1 MNTKLS
7 LLLSVCVL
15 LLFATCEKTETFDTR
30 WKDSNEA
37 QFAKIERDAGYTKL
51 ESQSMNGHI
60 MFKEITKGE
69 GTIKPTFEK
78 TVKVLYTGWYKN
90 DWTKDDTYTDSDG
103 NKITNKIIFD
113 STNLEPNG
121 TPKGNIIPRKFTL
134 NDPQYP
140 PVDGFVTALQHMH
153 VGDKWEIWIPWKL
166 GYGSF
171 DDRRSGIKGYS
182 TLVFEIELVE
192 ILQ

>member
-15 LLFATCEKTETFDTR
+15 LLLAGCEKTETFDTR

-51 ESQSMNGHI
+51 ESQSKNGHI
-60 MFKEITKGE
+60 MYKEITDSKSG
-69 GTIKPTFEK
+69 IKPTFEK

-90 DWTKDDTYTDSDG
+90 DWLREDTYSDSNG

-113 STNLEPNG
+113 STPEND
-121 TPKGNIIPRKFTL
+121 ISRTL
-134 NDPQYP
+134 VLRSL
-140 PVDGFVTALQHMH
+140 VDGFATALQHME
-153 VGDKWEIWIPWKL
+153 VGDKWEIWIPWNL
-166 GYGSF
+166 GYGAA
-171 DDRRSGIKGYS
+171 GNNTIKGHT
-182 TLVFEIELVE
+182 TLVFEIELDK
-192 ILQ
+192 IL